1 MGKVEVQGTNKR
13 VNKHRN
19 DVHRPDA
26 IAIDKHF
33 SEPGHDFNRD
43 FRIIAIE
50 EVTKK
55 NLTKEQ
61 MRNLL
66 LRREDF
72 WIQKLGTLEP
82 LGFNE
87 KLNFPSN

>member
-1 MGKVEVQGTNKR
+1 M
-13 VNKHRN
+13 NKHRK

-26 IAIDKHF
+26 IAVDKDF
-33 SEPGHDFNRD
+33 SQDGHDFNRD
-43 FRIIAIE
+43 FRIIVIE

-55 NLTKEQ
+55 NLTKDQ
-61 MRNLL
+61 MRNIL

-72 WIQKLGTLEP
+72 WILKLKTLEP

-87 KLNFPSN
+87 KLNFPVEA